1 MKSLLCTMVAI
12 FVMGYSMRAQNVQQ
26 PHFISL
32 TSNISSGVENQNL
45 LVEWTSDASSD
56 YWEVQGSTNGKSFM
70 TIGMVLGGEPANIK
84 AFTFKQKIQKIKPGL
99 KYFRVLQIKKDSA
112 IEVTNISLSVK

>member
-1 MKSLLCTMVAI
+1 MVAI
-12 FVMGYSMRAQNVQQ
+12 FVMGYSMRAQNIQQ
-26 PHFISL
+26 ANYISL
-32 TSNISSGVENQNL
+32 TSSISSGIENQNL
-45 LVEWTSDASSD
+45 MVEWTSDASSD
-56 YWEVQGSTNGKSFM
+56 YWEVQGSANGKSFI

-112 IEVTNISLSVK
+112 VELTNISLSVK

>member
-12 FVMGYSMRAQNVQQ
+12 FVMGYSMRAQNIQQ
-26 PHFISL
+26 ANYISL
-32 TSNISSGVENQNL
+32 TSSISSGIENQNL
-45 LVEWTSDASSD
+45 MVEWTSDASSD
-56 YWEVQGSTNGKSFM
+56 YWEVQGSANGKSFI

-112 IEVTNISLSVK
+112 VELTNISLSVK